1 MLVMTIEIREATRD
15 DLPSILSLYSQL
27 GMDSGEVLSLN
38 RAKELYDK
46 LQSYPDYK
54 LYIALHNSLPV
65 GALALLIMDNLGHQ
79 GASSGVV
86 EDVVV
91 RRDVRGQG
99 IGKQMMEFA
108 MQKCRE
114 KGCYK
119 ITLSSNMHRTEAHKF
134 YKSLGYQRH
143 GYSFFTDLHKEDA
156 RP

>member
-1 MLVMTIEIREATRD
+1 MTVEIREATQD

-27 GMDSGEVLSLN
+27 GMDNGEVLSLN

-54 LYIALHNSLPV
+54 LYVALHNGLPV
-65 GALALLIMDNLGHQ
+65 GALALLIMDNFGHQ

-91 RRDVRGQG
+91 RKDVRGQG
-99 IGKQMMEFA
+99 IGTQMMEFA

-119 ITLSSNMHRTEAHKF
+119 ITLSSNLKRVGAHMF
-134 YKSLGYQRH
+134 YESLGYQRH
-143 GYSFFTDLHKEDA
+143 GYSFFTDLHKEGT